1 MRPNTVKQ
9 QWAEGKPSFGAWLG
23 TCSPLAAESMAHQ
36 GWDWLVVDGE
46 HSPVDLQTMIQ
57 MFQAISTTDTIP
69 MARAQWN
76 DPVIIKRILD
86 GGAYGVVIPWV
97 NNRAEAEQ
105 AVSACRYPPD
115 GLRGFG
121 AYRGFLYGG
130 PDYGDEANNEIACI
144 IQIET
149 IEAVERIDEILS
161 VPGIDATCIGP
172 ADLAKSMG
180 IPVRPD
186 NPHPDHVAACAEV
199 LAASQRID
207 NRVAPGIFTSGPV
220 EAKRRAEEGWLYIPS
235 GSDGQFMAQA
245 SAQGLRTVRSY
256 GQD

>member
-1 MRPNTVKQ
+1 MRPNTVKR
-9 QWAEGKPSFGAWLG
+9 QWAAGEPSFGAWLG

-69 MARAQWN
+69 IGSGAMERPGDHQT
-76 DPVIIKRILD
+76 DPRRRRVRCRHSLGQQPRR
-86 GGAYGVVIPWV
+86 GGAGRRCLPVP
-97 NNRAEAEQ
+97 RPTDCAASARTEASST
-105 AVSACRYPPD
+105 AAPN
-115 GLRGFG
+115 
-121 AYRGFLYGG
+121 
-130 PDYGDEANNEIACI
+130 YGDEANNEIACI

-186 NPHPDHVAACAEV
+186 NPHPDHIAACAEV

-245 SAQGLRTVRSY
+245 SAQGLAHRS
-256 GQD
+256 

>member
-9 QWAEGKPSFGAWLG
+9 LWAEGKPSFGAWLS
-23 TCSPLAAESMAHQ
+23 TCSTLAAESMAHQ

-46 HSPVDLQTMIQ
+46 HSPVDLLTMVQ

-69 MARAQWN
+69 MARVHWN
-76 DPVIIKRILD
+76 DPVEIKRILD
-86 GGAYGVVIPWV
+86 GGAFGVVIPWV
-97 NNRAEAEQ
+97 NNRVEAEQ
-105 AVSACRYPPD
+105 AVAAVRYPPD

-130 PDYGDEANNEIACI
+130 ADYGTEANKEIACI
-144 IQIET
+144 VQIET
-149 IEAVERIDEILS
+149 VEAVERIDEILD
-161 VPGIDATCIGP
+161 VEGIDATCIGP
-172 ADLAKSMG
+172 ADLAMSMG

-186 NPHPDHVAACAEV
+186 NPHPDHVALCAEV
-199 LAASQRID
+199 LAGSRRID

-235 GSDGQFMAQA
+235 GSDSQFMAQA
-245 SAQGLRTVRSY
+245 SARGLQTVRSY